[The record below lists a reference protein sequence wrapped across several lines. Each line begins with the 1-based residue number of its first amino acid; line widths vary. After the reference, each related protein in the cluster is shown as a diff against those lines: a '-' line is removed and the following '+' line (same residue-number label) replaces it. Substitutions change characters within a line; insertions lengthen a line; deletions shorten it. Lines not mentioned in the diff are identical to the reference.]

1 MNFDQKAVK
10 FLANFYINGG
20 KHWTRGPLRQKLPVP
35 TQ

>member
-10 FLANFYINGG
+10 FLANFYMNEG
-20 KHWTRGPLRQKLPVP
+20 KHWTHGPMRPKSVP

>member
-20 KHWTRGPLRQKLPVP
+20 RHWARGSLKSTPLLFPQ
-35 TQ
+35 

>member
-20 KHWTRGPLRQKLPVP
+20 KHWTRGPLSQKSLHL